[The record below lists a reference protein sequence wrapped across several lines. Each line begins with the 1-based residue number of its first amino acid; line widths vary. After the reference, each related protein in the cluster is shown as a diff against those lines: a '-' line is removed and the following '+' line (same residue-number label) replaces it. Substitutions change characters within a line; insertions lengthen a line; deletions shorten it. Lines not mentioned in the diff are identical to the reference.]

1 VGGNL
6 VLTSGRAHPLL
17 SQEIAT
23 YLGVRLAETEVSE
36 FSDGEVFV
44 QVNENVRGADVFV
57 IQPTCH
63 PVNRNIMEL
72 LIMIDALKRASACRI
87 TAVIPYYGYGR
98 QDRKVQPRVPITAK
112 LMADL
117 ITAAGAHR
125 VLTMDL
131 HAGQIQ
137 GFFNIPVDHLF
148 AAPVLLQ
155 HFQTRQLAG
164 AWRDLVVVAP
174 DAGGVERARAFAKRL
189 GASLAIMDKRR
200 TGVNEAKIM
209 HVIGEVRDRDV
220 MLLDDMID
228 TAGTI
233 IQAVEALKAE
243 GAGRIM
249 ASCTHAVLSGQAIPR
264 LEGSAIEEVVVTNT
278 IPLREELAV
287 KKITVLSV
295 APLLGEAIRRIH
307 TESSVSS
314 LFV

>member
-1 VGGNL
+1 M
-6 VLTSGRAHPLL
+6 VLTSGRANPTLA
-17 SQEIAT
+17 QEIAT
-23 YLGVRLAETEVSE
+23 SLGTRLAETDVTQ

-57 IQPTCH
+57 IQPTCY

-72 LIMIDALKRASACRI
+72 LIMIDAMKRASAFRI

-112 LMADL
+112 LVADL
-117 ITAAGAHR
+117 ITAAGADH

-137 GFFNIPVDHLF
+137 GFFNIPVDNMF
-148 AAPVLLQ
+148 AAPILLQ
-155 HFQTRQLAG
+155 HFQDRVAQG
-164 AWRDLVVVAP
+164 VWRDLVVVSP

-189 GASLAIMDKRR
+189 GTSLAIMDKRR
-200 TGVNEAKIM
+200 TAPNEAKIM
-209 HVIGEVRDRDV
+209 HVIGDVRGRDV
-220 MLLDDMID
+220 ILLDDIID

-233 IQAVEALKAE
+233 TQAAQALREE
-243 GAGRIM
+243 GARRIL
-249 ASCTHAVLSGQAIPR
+249 ASCTHAVLSGRAIER
-264 LEGSAIEEVVVTNT
+264 LEQSEIEEVVVTNT
-278 IPLREELAV
+278 IPLREEQAC

-307 TESSVSS
+307 TETSVSS

>member
-1 VGGNL
+1 MGGNL

-155 HFQTRQLAG
+155 YFQTRQLAG

-233 IQAVEALKAE
+233 TQAVEALKAE

-278 IPLREELAV
+278 IPWREEPAV